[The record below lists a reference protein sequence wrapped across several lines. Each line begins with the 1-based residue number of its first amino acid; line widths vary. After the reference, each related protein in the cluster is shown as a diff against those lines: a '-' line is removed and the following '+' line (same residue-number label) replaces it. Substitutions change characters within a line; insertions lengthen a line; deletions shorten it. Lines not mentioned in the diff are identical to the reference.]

1 MEMFDKFV
9 TDERAMKD
17 PLDGVV
23 TIAIALVLIA
33 TLGVAAFNLVGNAN
47 YSYNATNNNGFDPTT
62 KTIVQTV
69 LAIIGAIVLVI
80 ILIGVAKK
88 YR

>member
-9 TDERAMKD
+9 ADEKAMAGMGSKD

-23 TIAIALVLIA
+23 TVSIALILVA
-33 TLGVAAFNLVGNAN
+33 TLGVAAWQLLGNAN
-47 YSYNATNNNGFDPTT
+47 YTGVDPTVST
-62 KTIVQTV
+62 LVQTV
-69 LAIIGAIVLVI
+69 IGIIAAIAIVIL
-80 ILIGVAKK
+80 LIGVAKK

>member
-9 TDERAMKD
+9 ADDAGKTD

-23 TIAIALVLIA
+23 TVAIALILVA
-33 TLGVAAFNLVGNAN
+33 TLGVAAWQLLGNAN
-47 YSYNATNNNGFDPTT
+47 YTGVDTT
-62 KTIVQTV
+62 TETLVKTVIGIIA
-69 LAIIGAIVLVI
+69 AIAIVIL
-80 ILIGVAKK
+80 LIGVAKH

>member
-9 TDERAMKD
+9 ADERAVKD

-23 TIAIALVLIA
+23 TVAIALILIA
-33 TLGVAAFNLVGNAN
+33 TLGVAAWQLLGNAN
-47 YSYNATNNNGFDPTT
+47 YTGVDATT
-62 KTIVQTV
+62 KTLVQTV
-69 LAIIGAIVLVI
+69 LGIIAAIALVI
-80 ILIGVAKK
+80 LLIGVAKH